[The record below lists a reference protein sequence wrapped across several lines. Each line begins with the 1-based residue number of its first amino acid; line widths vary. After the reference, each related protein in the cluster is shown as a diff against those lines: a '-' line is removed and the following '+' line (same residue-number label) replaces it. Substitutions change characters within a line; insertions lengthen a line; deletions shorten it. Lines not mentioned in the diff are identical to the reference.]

1 MNTFI
6 KRIASFSQNRFYLL
20 GLSLLAGLLLG
31 LAWYE
36 PLTFLIFIALIP
48 LLAIENYVSNTNTLK
63 NPIRT
68 LFAYTYLAFL
78 VWNVIVTYWL
88 THASWGGAAFSFFM
102 NSFLQTLPIIAYH
115 FIKKKANN
123 QFGYALLFINWL
135 AFEYIHFHW
144 ALSFPWLNIGN
155 VFGAVPSWVQWY
167 EYTGI
172 LGGTLWVCL
181 VNFFIFQALKTHYGQ
196 IQASDLRSD
205 LTLASD
211 LSEKS
216 NRRSDVKISAFFN
229 PAFFL
234 FFPLIFSFYQFYT
247 FEEKGKTAEIA
258 VIQPNIDCYGEKYS
272 YNPRSDQRNNPNY
285 IPYDQQVDRHL
296 KLTDS
301 ILTPQ
306 TLLVAFPETA
316 LHEVLE
322 ERNPKNDVFIQKL
335 HLFLEKYPNTSL
347 ITGVNAYKRYETMPD
362 LPTVRNHNGMIY
374 EIFNSAYFIDPKS
387 RSEFYHKSQLVLGV
401 ETNPL
406 AGAMKFLDGYF
417 MLDLGGMVGNLG
429 RQAEREV
436 FDNGAG
442 LRSAPVICYESV
454 YGEFVG
460 EYVQKGANVLIII
473 TNDGWWDETAG
484 YKQHLKFSPLRAI
497 ETRRNI
503 ARSANTGVSCF
514 INSRGEIG
522 KFAEYGTQTALLEKV
537 RLSEEKTFY
546 VEHGDYLGR
555 WSGFLAVFLFL
566 VGLVKGKVWQKK

>member
-1 MNTFI
+1 MNPFI
-6 KRIASFSQNRFYLL
+6 ERIASFSQNRFYLL
-20 GLSLLAGLLLG
+20 GLSLSAGVLLG

-36 PLTFLIFIALIP
+36 PLTFLIFVALVP
-48 LLAIENYVSNTNTLK
+48 LLAIEDYVSHASLK

-68 LFAYTYLAFL
+68 LFGYTYLAFL
-78 VWNVIVTYWL
+78 VWNLIVTYWL

-102 NSFLQTLPIIAYH
+102 NSFLQTLPIVAYH
-115 FIKKKANN
+115 FIKKKAKN
-123 QFGYALLFINWL
+123 QFGYGLLFINWL
-135 AFEYIHFHW
+135 AFEYAHFHW
-144 ALSFPWLNIGN
+144 GLSFPWLNIGN

-172 LGGTLWVCL
+172 LGGTLWVWL
-181 VNFFIFQALKTHYGQ
+181 VNFFIFQALKGYFVQTETVRPFHF
-196 IQASDLRSD
+196 SP
-205 LTLASD
+205 
-211 LSEKS
+211 
-216 NRRSDVKISAFFN
+216 FFKT
-229 PAFFL
+229 AFFL
-234 FFPLIFSFYQFYT
+234 FVPLIFSLYQFYT

-258 VIQPNIDCYGEKYS
+258 VVQPNIDCYGEKYT
-272 YNPRSDQRNNPNY
+272 YNPRSDEANNPDY

-296 KLTDS
+296 KLTES
-301 ILTPQ
+301 VISPQ
-306 TLLVAFPETA
+306 TALVAFPETA

-322 ERNPKNDVFIQKL
+322 ERNPKNDVFIQKV
-335 HLFLEKYPNTSL
+335 HLFLEKYPNLSL

-374 EIFNSAYFIDPKS
+374 EVFNSAYFIDPKS
-387 RSEFYHKSQLVLGV
+387 QFEFYHKSQLVLGV

-406 AGAMKFLDGYF
+406 AGLMKFLDGYF

-429 RQAEREV
+429 RQAEREI
-436 FDNGAG
+436 FDNGLG

-454 YGEFVG
+454 YGEFVS

-484 YKQHLKFSPLRAI
+484 YKQHLKFAPLRAI

-522 KFAEYGTQTALLEKV
+522 QLAEYGTQTALLGKV

-546 VEHGDYLGR
+546 AQHGDYLGR
-555 WSGFLAVFLFL
+555 WAGFLAVFLFL
-566 VGLVKGKVWQKK
+566 VGLVKGIVWQKK